1 MVNDNG
7 NRGHQK
13 LFELG
18 LKEVFNIL
26 SSTLY
31 GEGNPQYNELAEEEM
46 WARFDISMNIDIF
59 YNYKVFLVESEED
72 LARIIFND
80 RDGLLHQSYIKKGI
94 VDDVFQKFYTDFNK
108 IYDELIINQQN
119 NKTN

>member
-1 MVNDNG
+1 
-7 NRGHQK
+7 
-13 LFELG
+13 
-18 LKEVFNIL
+18 
-26 SSTLY
+26 
-31 GEGNPQYNELAEEEM
+31 M